1 MGRLNDKVALIS
13 GGARGQGEAE
23 ARRFVAE
30 GARVVL
36 GDVLE
41 TECRAVVESLGEAA
55 RGLRLDVTQEED
67 WARAVA
73 TAEDAF
79 GRLDVLVNNA
89 GIVRTGFLEET
100 SLADYRAVI
109 EVNQVGTFLGMR
121 AVVPAMRESGGGS
134 IINISS
140 NAGIEGVQGVIGYVA
155 SKWAIRGMTKTAAL
169 ELGRYGIRVNSVHPG
184 GVATPMIGADD
195 FDSVDQDAV
204 WSAQPIPRVGQPEE
218 IANLVLFL
226 ASDESSYS
234 TGSEFVAD
242 GGGLAGSTGRGV
254 DPN

>member
-1 MGRLNDKVALIS
+1 M
-13 GGARGQGEAE
+13 
-23 ARRFVAE
+23 
-30 GARVVL
+30 
-36 GDVLE
+36 
-41 TECRAVVESLGEAA
+41 
-55 RGLRLDVTQEED
+55 
-67 WARAVA
+67 
-73 TAEDAF
+73 
-79 GRLDVLVNNA
+79 LVNNA

>member
-1 MGRLNDKVALIS
+1 MGRLNGKVALIC

-73 TAEDAF
+73 TAQDSF

>member
-1 MGRLNDKVALIS
+1 MGRLNGKVALIS